1 MNNEEYIRNLVDDPS
16 VDLMGMYDEIQN
28 NCSEMLESVYTW
40 ESLIEIMI
48 DHARD
53 GHGFGRLAMDLDE
66 NQFVN
71 LFLFDW
77 SMPDEGCVPIENK
90 EELASA
96 CIENCV

>member
-16 VDLMGMYDEIQN
+16 VDLMGMYDDIQN
-28 NCSEMLESVYTW
+28 NCSEMLESIYTW

-48 DHARD
+48 CHARE
-53 GHGFGRLAMDLDE
+53 GCGFGQIAMDLDD
-66 NQFVN
+66 NQFTD

-77 SMPDEGCVPIENK
+77 SMPDFGCTPINTK

-96 CIENCV
+96 CIDNCV